1 MVIHALKLYRF
12 HEVARRKLIRFEELE
27 TWQSR
32 RWLLRIIESSS
43 KPDHYLGR
51 ARAFF
56 WRALISISSDTYLE
70 KEAEVSFDRF
80 SSSIFLFSFRTNF
93 SVLKK
98 ESQLSHDHRRLNG
111 IRENETHLHTSS
123 IPRREYHAS
132 IGDRWLVR
140 FRYPAYPYLQA

>member
-80 SSSIFLFSFRTNF
+80 SFFVSNKFLLPSLRKNHNFLTIIDDWTGYEKTKPTFTQVRFR
-93 SVLKK
+93 
-98 ESQLSHDHRRLNG
+98 G
-111 IRENETHLHTSS
+111 ENTTRALA
-123 IPRREYHAS
+123 I
-132 IGDRWLVR
+132 VR